1 MMRSVIFLM
10 SLLGLS
16 GTAISANTFNRP
28 PSGGIKGDFRDNPT
42 YKEGER
48 VEFLWDTDLAYV
60 DVVIWQRFP
69 LPSSATDGVTYFNEP
84 MLQNSTRMS
93 YEWTAVLG
101 GATPPTGEDSVFW
114 LAMYDALA
122 NSTKVTA
129 ESHYFNVSRATGAT
143 TTTTTSSSLLTA
155 ASSTSAAASS
165 DASSESATNDDASQ
179 GQKSGLSTGAV
190 AGIAV
195 GSTLAGIA
203 IIAACAFFLWRNFQ
217 AKKLAAAPETPMKK
231 SEPLPE
237 LGEFGAGNSDA
248 HSQAPPHYVQHQNT
262 PQLNE
267 LPTPT
272 RYEAP

>member
-1 MMRSVIFLM
+1 MMRSTLLL
-10 SLLGLS
+10 SALLGLS
-16 GTAISANTFNRP
+16 GSTLSANTFNRP

-69 LPSSATDGVTYFNEP
+69 LPSSSGDDGVTYFNEP

-101 GATPPTGEDSVFW
+101 GATPPTGENSVFW
-114 LAMYDALA
+114 LAMYDALS

-129 ESHYFNVSRATGAT
+129 ESHYFNVSRSTEV
-143 TTTTTSSSLLTA
+143 TTTTSSFSLTV

-165 DASSESATNDDASQ
+165 DISSASADAGASR

-203 IIAACAFFLWRNFQ
+203 IIAVCAFFLWRHLQ
-217 AKKLAAAPETPMKK
+217 AKKLAAATEAPSSK
-231 SEPLPE
+231 SEHLPE
-237 LGEFGAGNSDA
+237 LGEFGAGNSDV
-248 HSQAPPHYVQHQNT
+248 HSQAPPHYAQHQDT
-262 PQLNE
+262 AQLNE
-267 LPTPT
+267 LPSPT